1 MAVDRGYG
9 SGYKNSGMSKT
20 SALKPGRLKKTA
32 PAVAKARTL
41 KARNAAAAPS
51 MARDKYDAR
60 TVRGIQQ
67 GITDLT
73 GFNARDGVDLGD
85 AAALALMIPSG
96 IAGGVLKAA
105 GRLLPKGIRIAG
117 AAGRTISRATS
128 RLSAAEARI
137 AAGEGMQAAASA
149 TRVLAGSVPRP
160 GRTVRLGLD
169 FANPSGNRPHQ
180 SYSYV
185 IKDMTKKVNPEAPV
199 SGAQMFEAAR
209 SMNLTGA
216 NTAYNAAKAAR
227 RSQRVID
234 AGKAEAAAEI
244 KRRLAALQRAK
255 RNR

>member
-1 MAVDRGYG
+1 MAEENGYG
-9 SGYKNSGMSKT
+9 SGKSRSAANSSMRRRVAAGQTPKSKKGNA
-20 SALKPGRLKKTA
+20 ALKRI
-32 PAVAKARTL
+32 
-41 KARNAAAAPS
+41 AAENP
-51 MARDKYDAR
+51 
-60 TVRGIQQ
+60 V
-67 GITDLT
+67 T
-73 GFNARDGVDLGD
+73 GFIGGGILPAKILR
-85 AAALALMIPSG
+85 AASS
-96 IAGGVLKAA
+96 
-105 GRLLPKGIRIAG
+105 LLPRSVRVAG
-117 AAGRTISRATS
+117 AASRVVKGATS

-149 TRVLAGSVPRP
+149 TRVIAGSVPRP
-160 GRTVRLGLD
+160 GRAVRLGLD
-169 FANPSGNRPHQ
+169 FANPSGNKPNQ

-209 SMNLTGA
+209 SMNRTGA
-216 NTAYNAAKAAR
+216 NTAYNAANAAR